1 MPNKIIIDEITT
13 LRLLHDTRKNM
24 QKYCQGQKN
33 APIKKALIEGY
44 ALFGD
49 EKVACQK
56 VKDILLAQISEV
68 NFNPYAFKSTTKE
81 EDKAQQKA
89 VKKASAQ
96 NKNTLLLKKQIC
108 EEIAYQQSLGK
119 MTDVSPDAAFSAVG
133 LDKEN
138 FYVKIVGRD
147 EPLTFKLFQ
156 YKGKFFSSLGRKAVT
171 DPKYAKKGFDNSTY
185 KMLSELENKEFTLQ
199 EVEKVAN
206 VGKRYLPSMYKGYL
220 GIDKEAE
227 LSPEQQKELD
237 ILNSLTAADQLRFVA
252 GVKQRTKDIKNHQKF
267 FDEVHHLEEPIKLI
281 KDEKALQDLFKRH
294 ALPDKAALVQDEFID
309 SVVKADKKNLWNGFT
324 KAQDGNSRFSDYDIF
339 ISNLISKNSAIF
351 KEAYDFESGKEVKA
365 PIKTAFDKV
374 KSLSIPPLPN
384 ELCAE
389 IVALG
394 IFQQGVFNQPSD
406 DKLAKMNQLLNE
418 FNLNINFLEEPVV
431 KAPDE
436 SIVSGAAQLK
446 IDRNAFEEDKR
457 TPVYNTQK
465 KLFHKQLSKMGIE
478 AVDEEST
485 HHYLAL
491 KYNGFV
497 GKRLNSLANYVS
509 TAREHPWN
517 VDGHHMTH
525 QFDTAGEFLVADDKG
540 ALSLMD
546 FNRLRKSFNNG
557 GNLTLRIPIL
567 QVRDALNEP
576 FHDLLPS
583 SENKEGGNGYIAC
596 DKNAKE
602 IIAVPAYCLDG
613 KGGRS
618 ISNGRW

>member
-13 LRLLHDTRKNM
+13 LRLLHDTRRNM
-24 QKYCQGQKN
+24 QKYSQGQKS

-44 ALFGD
+44 SLFAD
-49 EKVACQK
+49 EKEAGQVA
-56 VKDILLAQISEV
+56 KDILTAQVSEV
-68 NFNPYAFKSTTKE
+68 KFNPYAFKSTTKE

-89 VKKASAQ
+89 VKKVSAQ

-119 MTDVSPDAAFSAVG
+119 MTDVSPDAEFCAVG
-133 LDKEN
+133 LDKDN
-138 FYVKIVGRD
+138 FYVKVAGRE

-171 DPKYAKKGFDNSTY
+171 DSKYAKKGFDNSTY

-206 VGKRYLPSMYKGYL
+206 VGKRYLPSVYKGYL
-220 GIDKEAE
+220 GIDKAAE
-227 LSPEQQKELD
+227 LSSEQQKELD
-237 ILNSLTAADQLRFVA
+237 ILNALTAADQLRFVA
-252 GVKQRTKDIKNHQKF
+252 GVKQRTKDIQNHQKF
-267 FDEVHHLEEPIKLI
+267 FDEVQHLKEPLKLMR
-281 KDEKALQDLFKRH
+281 DEKALQDLFKRH
-294 ALPDKAALVQDEFID
+294 ALPDKAALVQEEFID
-309 SVVKADKKNLWNGFT
+309 SAVKADKANLWNGFT
-324 KAQDGNSRFSDYDIF
+324 KAQEGNSRFSDYDIL
-339 ISNLISKNSAIF
+339 ITNLISKNSSVF
-351 KEAYDFESGKEVKA
+351 KEAYNFENGQDVKTS
-365 PIKTAFDKV
+365 IKTAFDKV
-374 KSLSIPPLPN
+374 KALSVPPLPN

-394 IFQQGVFNQPSD
+394 IFQQGVFNQPSK
-406 DKLAKMNQLLNE
+406 DKLAQMNQLLNE

-436 SIVSGAAQLK
+436 TITSGATQMK

-457 TPVYNTQK
+457 TPIYNTHK
-465 KLFHKQLSKMGIE
+465 KLFHKQLSKMGVD

-497 GKRLNSLANYVS
+497 GKRLNSSANYVS

-517 VDGHHMTH
+517 IDGHHMTH
-525 QFDTAGEFLVADDKG
+525 QFDTAGEFLVSDDKG

-546 FNRLRKSFNNG
+546 FNRLRKRFNNG
-557 GNLTLRIPIL
+557 ENLTLRIPIL
-567 QVRDALNEP
+567 QVRNTSNEP
-576 FHDLLPS
+576 FYDLLPNPTS
-583 SENKEGGNGYIAC
+583 NDGRSGYIAC
-596 DKNAKE
+596 DKNSKE
-602 IIAVPAYCLDG
+602 IIAVPTYCLEAQDG
-613 KGGRS
+613 RQ
-618 ISNGRW
+618 ISKERD